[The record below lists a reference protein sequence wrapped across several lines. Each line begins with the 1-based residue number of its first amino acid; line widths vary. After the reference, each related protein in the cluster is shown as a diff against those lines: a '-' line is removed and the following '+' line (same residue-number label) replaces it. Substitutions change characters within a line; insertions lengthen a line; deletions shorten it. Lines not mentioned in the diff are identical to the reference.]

1 LKVSGL
7 TLVIIFSAI
16 GGVFKVLGGVVFESK
31 SVFVDAMTSI
41 ANFVAAILVAM
52 YTRKSIAPA
61 DADHPYGHDRYRYS
75 SMVVTLI
82 IYAFVL
88 GLLTADI
95 YESAGRPY
103 KVSLYAS
110 LMAAL
115 GMMFYVGAIAISRR
129 GGSAG
134 QLYAEYTA
142 GELIEGAT
150 TILSS
155 LGGALLSYIIDFVG
169 AVFLVSYFA
178 FTTLKSSIELI
189 ELIADRIEP
198 SRLNFIKQFF
208 ESRGLK
214 VERIRVRKYTDE
226 LIHGDA
232 VVCLPATMSL
242 DEAHRVVDKVE
253 EDLKKMRIDI
263 VVHVEPCK
271 KR

>member
-1 LKVSGL
+1 LKVSDL
-7 TLVIIFSAI
+7 ILVIIFSAV
-16 GGVFKVLGGVVFESK
+16 GGIFKVLGGVVFESK

-41 ANFVAAILVAM
+41 ANLVAAVLVAT
-52 YTRKSIAPA
+52 YTRKSFAPA
-61 DADHPYGHDRYRYS
+61 DADHPYGHDRYKYS
-75 SMVVTLI
+75 SMAATLI

-95 YESAGRPY
+95 YGSAGRPY
-103 KVSLYAS
+103 RVSLYAS

-115 GMMFYVGAIAISRR
+115 GMVFYAGAIAISKR

-155 LGGALLSYIIDFVG
+155 LGGALLNYIIDFIG
-169 AVFLVSYFA
+169 AVFLISYFA
-178 FTTLKSSIELI
+178 FTTVKSSIELI

-198 SRLNFIKQFF
+198 SKLNFIKQFF

-214 VERIRVRKYTDE
+214 LERLRVRKYTDE
-226 LIHGDA
+226 LIYGDA

-242 DEAHRVVDKVE
+242 DEVHRVVDKVE
-253 EDLKKMRIDI
+253 EDLKKMHIDI